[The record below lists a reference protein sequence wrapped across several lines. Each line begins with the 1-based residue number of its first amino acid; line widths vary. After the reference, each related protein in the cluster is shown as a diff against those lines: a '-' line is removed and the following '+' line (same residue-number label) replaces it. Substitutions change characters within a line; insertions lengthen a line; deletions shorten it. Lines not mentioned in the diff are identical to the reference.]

1 MSHDDEYMRIAI
13 GEAQKAY
20 ACGERIAF
28 GALIV
33 RDDKIIAQ
41 AHNSVKDLYD
51 PTAHAEI
58 IAIRGAAQKLKTSD
72 LEECVLYSTCE
83 PCPMCFSAAWWARI
97 PTLVFGT
104 ALRDAQSGGQREI
117 AVPCSYLNDKSGNLM
132 EIRTGVLAA
141 ECLELLKRR

>member
-83 PCPMCFSAAWWARI
+83 PCPMCFSAAWWEDSDVSLWHGLKGRAKW
-97 PTLVFGT
+97 GT
-104 ALRDAQSGGQREI
+104 TRDRSPLFVSQR
-117 AVPCSYLNDKSGNLM
+117 
-132 EIRTGVLAA
+132 
-141 ECLELLKRR
+141 